1 MTWSIPMHTLL
12 QSQPVFQACNGL
24 RDRGLAN
31 FEITRSGQK
40 RTGIYYSYEDFHF
53 VKSAHTYLFGSE

>member
-1 MTWSIPMHTLL
+1 MHTLL

-40 RTGIYYSYEDFHF
+40 NEPASTTLMKISI
-53 VKSAHTYLFGSE
+53 S